1 MNANSED
8 NVYRK
13 LQQHLDNFPIG
24 MPATESGVEIEIL
37 KFFFEPLQA
46 KIALCLNLGPKTP
59 RKILKRLKDRFDIEM
74 TEEEMNNHLHELF
87 MNGSIERSGKS
98 DSFRYSNAMVAI
110 GMFEYHVDKLTP
122 EFVKNMNDYFDE
134 AFAEEFHKARIPQ
147 LRTSP
152 HYKALERDYKVAT
165 YDDMRLYVK
174 NVNKPIVVANCVCK
188 QGEALIGKPCKQ
200 TDDIELCLIFGGAKY
215 VERKQGR
222 EISKEECLEIMDR
235 AEREGLVLQ
244 PGNTQEPFSICLCCS
259 CCCGVLKAAKH
270 FEEPA
275 RLFSTNYFAEVIMDD
290 CIGCEICI
298 KRCQMDAIKVTDKK
312 AYIDLGKCIGCGLC
326 ITTCPTKAMKLI
338 KKDKETVPPKDQAAL
353 YMKILK
359 EKVGSRLEMMKMLK
373 RLLG

>member
-1 MNANSED
+1 MNTNSED

-74 TEEEMNNHLHELF
+74 KEEDMNIHLHELF

-134 AFAEEFHKARIPQ
+134 AFAGEFHRAAIPQ

-152 HYKALERDYKVAT
+152 HYKALSRDYKVAT
-165 YDDMRLYVK
+165 YDDMRLYVNNTDK
-174 NVNKPIVVANCVCK
+174 QIVVANCVCK

-200 TDDIELCLIFGGAKY
+200 TDDIELCLIFGDAKY

-244 PGNTQEPFSICLCCS
+244 PGNTQEPFAICLCCS
-259 CCCGVLKAAKH
+259 CCCGVLKAANH

>member
-1 MNANSED
+1 MNENSED
-8 NVYRK
+8 QIYKK

-37 KFFFEPLQA
+37 KFFFDPLQA

-59 RKILKRLKDRFDIEM
+59 AKICQRLKKIFEIEM
-74 TEEEMNNHLHELF
+74 TEKEVTEHLHKLF
-87 MNGSIERSGKS
+87 MNGSIERSGKK
-98 DSFRYSNAMVAI
+98 DSFRYSNAMLAI
-110 GMFEYHVDKLTP
+110 GMFEYHVDKLTS
-122 EFVKNMNDYFDE
+122 EFVQNMNDYFDE
-134 AFAEEFHKARIPQ
+134 AFAGEFHRAAVPQ

-152 HYKALERDYKVAT
+152 HHKALSRDYKVAI

-174 NVNKPIVVANCVCK
+174 NTDKQIVVANCVCK

-222 EISKEECLEIMDR
+222 EISKDKCLEIMDR

-244 PGNTQEPFSICLCCS
+244 PGNTQEPFVICLCCS
-259 CCCGVLKAAKH
+259 CCCGVLKAAEH
-270 FEEPA
+270 FEDPA
-275 RLFSTNYFAEVIMDD
+275 RLFSTNYYVEVVLDD
-290 CIGCEICI
+290 CIGCGICI
-298 KRCQMDAIKVTDKK
+298 KRCQMDAIKVEVKK
-312 AYIDLGKCIGCGLC
+312 AIIDLGKCIGCGLC
-326 ITTCPTKAMKLI
+326 VTTCPTKAMKLI
-338 KKDKETVPPKDQAAL
+338 KKEEETKPPKDTAAL

-359 EKVGSRLEMMKMLK
+359 EKVGSRIEMMKMLK